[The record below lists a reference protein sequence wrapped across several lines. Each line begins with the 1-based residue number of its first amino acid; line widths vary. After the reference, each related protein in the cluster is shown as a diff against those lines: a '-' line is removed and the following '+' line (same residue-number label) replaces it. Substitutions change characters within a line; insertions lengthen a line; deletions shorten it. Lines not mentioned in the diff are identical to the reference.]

1 MSPTEP
7 KSPSGLRG
15 RRYLL
20 VTLGCFRNEVESDLL
35 RGALRRLGLGETE
48 RIEEAD
54 VALVMTCG
62 FIAEACDEGIDTII
76 ELGEIAASVPAPPP
90 VIVLGCMSQRYG
102 AELAREMPEISAAL
116 GSDWAP
122 DLEAA
127 LEAVLHGDRFAAP
140 ARAPRMSTLARAVDS
155 SEGAQLYLRA
165 SDGCDRACRFC
176 AIPKIRGP
184 HTSRPLADIIE
195 ETARLC
201 RGREREVILLAQD
214 LTSYGADLDPE
225 TGLAMLVREVARI
238 EGAHWVRMLYLQPQ
252 GVTERL
258 IETVAAEPA
267 VADYFDVPFQ
277 HVSSHVLKAMGR
289 SGSGDEHL
297 DLIERI
303 RSRIPDAAIRS
314 TLMVGYPGENDGDFA
329 ELLEFV
335 REARLDWLGA
345 FVFSPEEGTAAAS
358 LPGKVAA
365 ELALSRYNEL
375 VEAQDAQEAMCAG
388 AMSGRELEVVV
399 EALCEIPG
407 YDLVGRSYREAPVVD
422 GFIYLKT
429 TPGGK
434 QARAGEF
441 VTARITGQEGLDLV
455 GEI

>member
-1 MSPTEP
+1 MPPTEP
-7 KSPSGLRG
+7 ASPIDLSG

-35 RGALRRLGLGETE
+35 RGALKRLGLDETA
-48 RIEEAD
+48 RIQEAD

-76 ELGEIAASVPAPPP
+76 ELGEVAASVAAPPP

-102 AELAREMPEISAAL
+102 PELVREMPEISAAL

-127 LEAVLHGDRFAAP
+127 LHAVLQGGTFVAP
-140 ARAPRMSTLARAVDS
+140 PRVPHMGAQARLVDS

-176 AIPKIRGP
+176 AIPSIRGP

-195 ETARLC
+195 ETTRLC
-201 RGREREVILLAQD
+201 SGRQREVILLAQD
-214 LTSYGADLDPE
+214 LTSYGADLD
-225 TGLAMLVREVARI
+225 TGIDLAALLKDVARV
-238 EGAHWVRMLYLQPQ
+238 EGAHWVRMLYLQPE
-252 GVTERL
+252 GVTEKL
-258 IETVAAEPA
+258 IETVASADA
-267 VADYFDVPFQ
+267 VADYFDIPFQ
-277 HVSSHVLKAMGR
+277 HVSPWVLKAMGR
-289 SGSGDEHL
+289 PGSAEGHL
-297 DLIERI
+297 ALIDRI
-303 RSRIPDAAIRS
+303 RSMIPEAAIRS
-314 TLMVGYPGENDGDFA
+314 TLMVGYPGETERDFA

-335 REARLDWLGA
+335 AEARLDWLGA

-358 LPGKVAA
+358 LPDEVPA
-365 ELALSRYNEL
+365 ETALSRYNEL
-375 VEAQDAQEAMCAG
+375 VEAQDAQEAELAG
-388 AMSGRELEVVV
+388 AMAGRELEVVV
-399 EALCEIPG
+399 EELCEVPS

-422 GFIYLKT
+422 GIIYLKI
-429 TPGGK
+429 TPGGRH
-434 QARAGEF
+434 ARPGAF